1 METVSPMISEITKKI
16 SHYEIINNLI
26 PGFVLF
32 VILTQIGF
40 QQLFI
45 EEVWVKVVVC
55 YILGLINSRFSSLV
69 VEGLSRKL
77 KFIEWRDYAKYN
89 ETKAKRPFVAT
100 LQENANMYRSF
111 ASLFLL
117 SLFAAFYKLICGN
130 CSWMQ
135 SNGYWIVLILLF
147 LLYIFSYRKQV
158 NDYVVKNID
167 EVVEEKKE

>member
-1 METVSPMISEITKKI
+1 MEAISTIITDISKKI
-16 SHYEIINNLI
+16 SRYEIINNLI

-32 VILTQIGF
+32 VVLKQLGF
-40 QQLFI
+40 QQLNI
-45 EEVWVKVVVC
+45 EETWLQIVVC
-55 YILGLINSRFSSLV
+55 YILGLINSRFSSLI

-77 KFIEWRDYAKYN
+77 KFIEWRDYAKFN

-100 LQENANMYRSF
+100 LQESANMYRAF

-117 SLFAAFYKLICGN
+117 SLLAVLYKVICEN

-158 NDYVVKNID
+158 NDYVIKNID
-167 EVVEEKKE
+167 EVTDGK